1 MATLL
6 EVRDLHVQFPTEE
19 GVVKAVNGASLTLE
33 EGQVLGVVGETGAG
47 KTMTALAILRLIPFP
62 GQVVQGEVR
71 FDGRR
76 LADLSEE
83 QMQDLRGQEIA
94 IVFQDA
100 TAALNPILTI
110 GTQMVEAFR
119 AHSDLSAETAR
130 NRSAEML
137 EEMGLPDPHHLLDRF
152 PFQLSGGMAQRVMLA
167 MALSLRPRLL
177 IADEPTSNLD
187 VTLQAEILQR
197 LRRLQKEQGASILLI
212 THDLGVIAQMADQVA
227 VMYAGEVMEVASA
240 RALFRRPAHPYTW
253 ALLQALPRMDH
264 AERSLRVIPGAPPDL
279 VDLPDQCPFIPR
291 CSKATVECRTSPRP
305 PLTEV
310 EEGHWLACYNPILE

>member
-1 MATLL
+1 MTTLL

-47 KTMTALAILRLIPFP
+47 KTMTALAILRLLPFP
-62 GQVVQGEVR
+62 GRIVQGEVR
-71 FDGRR
+71 FAGRR

-83 QMQDLRGQEIA
+83 QMQGLRGQEIA

-100 TAALNPILTI
+100 SSALNPILTI
-110 GTQMVEAFR
+110 GTQMMEAFR
-119 AHSDLSAETAR
+119 AHANVSAEAAR
-130 NRSAEML
+130 DRSAAML
-137 EEMGLPDPHHLLDRF
+137 EEMGLPDPYHLLERF
-152 PFQLSGGMAQRVMLA
+152 PFQLSGGMAQRVMIA

-187 VTLQAEILQR
+187 VTLQAEILHR
-197 LRRLQKEQGASILLI
+197 LRRLQKEQGASIMLI

-240 RALFRRPAHPYTW
+240 RALFRHPAHPYTW
-253 ALLQALPRMDH
+253 ALLQALPRMDY
-264 AERSLRVIPGAPPDL
+264 AERTLRVIPGAPPDL

-291 CSKATVECRTSPRP
+291 CPKATVECRTSPRP

-310 EEGHWLACYNPILE
+310 EDGHWLACYNPVLE